1 MSSMKLLCRYQYDP
15 LDRLTGLKP
24 LERSDTQRFY
34 QGNDLV
40 NEIEGQEQ
48 LTIMRN
54 EAQPLA
60 QRHSVGDVAKTT
72 LLATDQQHSVLQTRT
87 ATDTQ
92 HLAYT
97 AYGHHPVES
106 GLSNLLGFNGERPD
120 SVTGHYLL
128 GQGKRA
134 FNPVLMRFNS
144 PDALSPFGDGGI
156 NPYVYCG
163 NDPINRYDPSGNIP
177 SIVKPWNWIKTHRP
191 WETLNGLDLSSRV
204 ISRTTSQSPQ
214 RVMPSPSRQLL
225 QQPSSSNP
233 AGASSTSALSPA
245 VPEKIPFEKS
255 PILWRRKMTDT
266 AGELK
271 ETTKLQRNLADRA
284 YTYDDLARKN
294 EIPKIVEDPIL
305 RETFDAA
312 QTHYEVFKP
321 YKNLFLDRYNNAAAN
336 YQRTRRNLKSANLA
350 LIEEIRGKN

>member
-60 QRHSVGDVAKTT
+60 QRHSVGDVTKTT

-87 ATDTQ
+87 TTDTH

-106 GLSNLLGFNGERPD
+106 GLSSLLGFNGERRD

-128 GQGKRA
+128 GQGNRA

-144 PDALSPFGDGGI
+144 PDELSPFGDGGI
-156 NPYVYCG
+156 NAYAYCG
-163 NDPINRYDPSGNIP
+163 GDPVNWHDPSGNIP
-177 SIVKPWNWIKTHRP
+177 SSFRPWNIFNKSKIFNP
-191 WETLNGLDLSSRV
+191 WEKPNAFDLSSKPTSLTVFPEQLPFEGSARAPKSQDR
-204 ISRTTSQSPQ
+204 SRTQQ
-214 RVMPSPSRQLL
+214 REYQYNYL
-225 QQPSSSNP
+225 QEQAEYARRYDLYRE
-233 AGASSTSALSPA
+233 AG
-245 VPEKIPFEKS
+245 I
-255 PILWRRKMTDT
+255 
-266 AGELK
+266 ELK
-271 ETTKLQRNLADRA
+271 LNPVLLNKFSSAKEVLTKLQSQMLPRKKRTPAERQA
-284 YTYDDLARKN
+284 QKAAR
-294 EIPKIVEDPIL
+294 
-305 RETFDAA
+305 
-312 QTHYEVFKP
+312 EV
-321 YKNLFLDRYNNAAAN
+321 RNNAFAKVQKTRWRVKYDAVKN
-336 YQRTRRNLKSANLA
+336 YEKKAGIIRTQ
-350 LIEEIRGKN
+350 